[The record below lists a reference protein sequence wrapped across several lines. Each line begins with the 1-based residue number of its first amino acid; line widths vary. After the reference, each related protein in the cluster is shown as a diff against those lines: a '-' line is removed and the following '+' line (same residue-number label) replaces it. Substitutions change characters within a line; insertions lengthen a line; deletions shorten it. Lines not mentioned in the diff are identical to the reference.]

1 MKFRWC
7 TISVNNMEESIKFYK
22 DIVGLPIDRRFASGT
37 GAEICFLGEGETKV
51 ELISGPDYKS
61 HGSVEGISLGF
72 EAASLDEMI
81 EFIKEKG
88 IEMKGPYQ
96 PNPHIRFIYV
106 KDPNGVIIQFSQ
118 SM

>member
-22 DIVGLPIDRRFASGT
+22 DIVGLPIDRRFTSGT
-37 GAEICFLGEGETKV
+37 GSEICFLGDGETKV
-51 ELISGPDYKS
+51 ELIDDHKS
-61 HGSVEGISLGF
+61 HANAEGISLGF
-72 EAASLDEMI
+72 ETASLDEMI

-88 IEMKGPYQ
+88 LEIEGPYQ

-106 KDPNGVIIQFSQ
+106 KDPDGVKIQFSQ
-118 SM
+118 SI